1 MTAATAFA
9 LAAALHAGFQ
19 LTVTVLVYPALA
31 EVPPDRW
38 TGAHARHS
46 RRIAPLVGVVYAAL
60 LVSGVAAALDGPG
73 ALGWVALALTA
84 GALAVTATLAAPLH
98 GRLTPDTDDLRA
110 RLLTVDRVRCT
121 FAVTGALAAA
131 AVALT

>member
-1 MTAATAFA
+1 MTATTAFA

-38 TGAHARHS
+38 TVAHARHS

-60 LVSGVAAALDGPG
+60 LASGAAAVLDGPG
-73 ALGWVALALTA
+73 PLGWVALALTA

-98 GRLTPDTDDLRA
+98 GRLTPDTDDLRS
-110 RLLTVDRVRCT
+110 RLLTVDRARCA
-121 FAVTGALAAA
+121 FAVAGALAAA
-131 AVALT
+131 AAALT